1 MKRAQSAMEFL
12 IIIGAMLF
20 VFVSLLAVFQQNIA
34 MKARENRDL
43 EIKDLALTVKNEINL
58 AAASTSGYSR
68 TFTIPSTLSGIDYT
82 ITADEGTLY
91 IITTDNRHSIALPI
105 PEVAADSQPLVDS
118 ENTITKDDD
127 GVHINP

>member
-43 EIKDLALTVKNEINL
+43 EIKDLALTIQKEINL
-58 AAASTSGYSR
+58 AASSTSGYSR
-68 TFTIPSTLSGIDYT
+68 TFTIPGTLSGLDYT
-82 ITADEGTLY
+82 ISTAEETLY

-105 PEVAADSQPLVDS
+105 PEVSGSLIDG

-127 GVHINP
+127 GVHINPSS